1 MQRKLTLI
9 GIAGLIFLGS
19 SVVSVNALAPETD
32 QPASITSCIEK
43 THKLDVLMVVDES
56 ISLIRT
62 KGPGGKKL
70 PGTDMEDERVIA
82 LKAVTEVLL
91 DTVTDSDPKRQSK
104 VSIALAGFGNGYNE
118 HQKWMDLN
126 AETVQSFQ
134 KIIEDQADRESS
146 QFTRY
151 HLALKGALATFANKK
166 TDSGATCRMLIWF
179 SDGQH
184 DDDDAGKFMNSKEES
199 QVKST
204 ICGPNNDEKNG
215 LADQLRL
222 QDVYTVAAGLNQNE
236 SALGL
241 MKLVSQGEGV
251 VRFKDSQLDSC
262 GAVEPEGKF
271 ASATKAGELVSTL
284 VRLLSPVID
293 PPPPSACK
301 SGEVDCSEYSFVVD
315 NRVSRFTLFVDR
327 GDDDVTTTLESE
339 QTGARTLFEKFS
351 DPNIKQTLLSEND
364 AFVRVQ
370 HKQDGS
376 INGKWT
382 LKFKGLNH
390 ADAHALFRFV
400 GDAKLEVSTVQQSG
414 QSSIAKS
421 IDRYET
427 ENLIVTATS
436 KTDGASLEGVRIE
449 LKTRDGLLELNSVT
463 ENGKFVVPPQELQRV
478 LNLPE
483 INNALEI
490 DLIVTPLGSVEGIT
504 DSRTGKNMPID
515 VGEFTSKLRITNGV
529 GLPEYL
535 GLDKSIPGVDAD
547 GNPIFKGT
555 NKKTIGFQFK
565 GASASDSVVTFA
577 DDLESDIGLRFV
589 SGQRCEIPKATL
601 ITCKLELKPSK
612 DSNGTHPAIVKTT
625 SASSDSEK
633 KQPGEITIK
642 PETQLPD
649 DVTRG
654 GLTALLLVL
663 SFLLIQGLQRFF
675 FAWLVS
681 RFGALSPTARRA
693 RIDIRVTSSGDIS
706 GESGSGLSVKTGEES
721 FVFENTE
728 PNTQFILFGYE
739 FTCSAWNTFK
749 KSGAVPLGRVM
760 KTGSFVF
767 GSAGVNLPKRSQILD
782 QGSEGSVE
790 LSLRGQWVIG
800 ITNSDFQSLA
810 GGTSEVPAELVVY
823 LNPFEQVSLEQ
834 QLAEMIFTI
843 SAGRFPGL
851 LMETLEKVRTAIED
865 SIVEEPSVSGGDQ
878 SVAGGGN
885 TNPLDPF
892 DLSFNSESTSD
903 SELKSGNS
911 FLKKIFSRKTKTDN
925 QESSSGPAPE
935 SNDSGSSYLDPF
947 SN

>member
-515 VGEFTSKLRITNGV
+515 FGEFTSKLRITNGV

>member
-1 MQRKLTLI
+1 MQRKLTSI
-9 GIAGLIFLGS
+9 GIVGLIFLGS
-19 SVVSVNALAPETD
+19 SVVSVNALAPETE
-32 QPASITSCIEK
+32 QTASITSCIEK

-56 ISLIRT
+56 ISLVRT

-70 PGTDMEDERVIA
+70 PGTDVEDERVIA

-104 VSIALAGFGNGYNE
+104 VSVALAGFGNDYKK
-118 HQKWMDLN
+118 HQAWIDLN
-126 AETVQSFQ
+126 PNTVQSFREV
-134 KIIEDQADRESS
+134 IEKQADRESS

-151 HLALKGALATFANKK
+151 HLALKGALTTFAERN
-166 TDSGATCRMLIWF
+166 TDSGPTCRMLIWF

-184 DDDDAGKFMNSKEES
+184 DDNDAGNIMTSREES

-204 ICGPNNDEKNG
+204 ICGPNTKKENG

-222 QDVYTVAAGLNQNE
+222 QGVYTVAAGLNQNE

-251 VRFKDSQLDSC
+251 VRFKDSQLGSC
-262 GAVEPEGKF
+262 GEVKPEGKF
-271 ASATKAGELVSTL
+271 ASASKAGELVSTL

-293 PPPPSACK
+293 PPPPSTCK
-301 SGEVDCSEYSFVVD
+301 SGETDCSEYSFVVD
-315 NRVSRFTLFVDR
+315 SRVSRFTLFVDR
-327 GDDDVTTTLESE
+327 GDDDVTTTLESD
-339 QTGARTLFEKFS
+339 QTGERTLFEEFT
-351 DPNIKQTLLSEND
+351 DPNITQTQLSEND

-370 HKQDGS
+370 HKKDGS

-382 LKFKGLNH
+382 LKFKGINY
-390 ADAHALFRFV
+390 ADASALFRFV
-400 GDAKLEVSTVQQSG
+400 GDAKLEVSTVKPSG

-449 LKTRDGLLELNSVT
+449 LKTRDGLVELNSVT
-463 ENGKFVVPPQELQRV
+463 ENGRFVVPPQELQRV

-483 INNALEI
+483 LNNALEI

-515 VGEFTSKLRITNGV
+515 FGEFLSKLRITNGV

-535 GLDKSIPGVDAD
+535 GLDKKIPDVDAD
-547 GNPIFKGT
+547 GNPVFKGT
-555 NKKTIGFQFK
+555 DKKTIGFQFK
-565 GASASDSVVTFA
+565 GASASDSVVTFV

-612 DSNGTHPAIVKTT
+612 DSNGTHPAIVKTM
-625 SASSDSEK
+625 SASLGTGK
-633 KQPGEITIK
+633 NQPGEITIK
-642 PETQLPD
+642 PKTLLPD
-649 DVTRG
+649 DWIKGAV
-654 GLTALLLVL
+654 AAFILVL
-663 SFLLIQGLQRFF
+663 SFLSIQGLQRFF

-706 GESGSGLSVKTGEES
+706 GESGSGLSVKTGDES
-721 FVFENTE
+721 FIFENTE
-728 PNTQFILFGYE
+728 PNTQFVLFGYE
-739 FTCSAWNTFK
+739 FTCSGWDTFK
-749 KSGAVPLGRVM
+749 RSTAMPVGGVIKSGF
-760 KTGSFVF
+760 FVF
-767 GSAGVNLPKRSQILD
+767 GSAGVQLAKKALILD
-782 QGSEGSVE
+782 QGSKGSVE

-800 ITNSDFQSLA
+800 IANSDLISLA
-810 GGTSEVPAELVVY
+810 GGAPEVPAELVVY
-823 LNPFEQVSLEQ
+823 LSPLEQVSLEQ

-851 LMETLEKVRTAIED
+851 LIETLEKVRTVIEES
-865 SIVEEPSVSGGDQ
+865 SIDDQNTPAGELSVGNGGTQ
-878 SVAGGGN
+878 N
-885 TNPLDPF
+885 ILDPF
-892 DLSFNSESTSD
+892 DLSFNSESVSD

-911 FLKKIFSRKTKTDN
+911 FLKKIFSRKTKLDN
-925 QESSSGPAPE
+925 QESSSGSAPE
-935 SNDSGSSYLDPF
+935 SSDSGSSYLDPF